1 MSGPREACLP
11 EVLSRAVLCTCQLS
25 SCLRGH
31 PICDTRQR
39 RCNSSVVFP
48 VHPATPREG
57 CVSLMPLTFTRKEAV
72 VQTGTFPASGHPG
85 VTVLSASPRQPRQRS
100 ALTQVTIWLPQALWE
115 LPPSPAG
122 RRARLIVRDLKGPT
136 VWLPPSSL
144 PSPTP
149 CLREKD
155 KERTLSPS
163 RAPHRAHE
171 TSQGTG
177 MWVRGWSQPAERPS
191 PFLCCEE

>member
-1 MSGPREACLP
+1 MRRGWFLSTLSHALLACALGLPVQGLAGRGALSGPREACLP

-100 ALTQVTIWLPQALWE
+100 ALTQVTLLPPASPAQGQHGLLVAVHQAPGQAL
-115 LPPSPAG
+115 AG
-122 RRARLIVRDLKGPT
+122 R
-136 VWLPPSSL
+136 
-144 PSPTP
+144 
-149 CLREKD
+149 LR
-155 KERTLSPS
+155 
-163 RAPHRAHE
+163 
-171 TSQGTG
+171 
-177 MWVRGWSQPAERPS
+177 
-191 PFLCCEE
+191 